1 MSESASDVDT
11 VVEAASMATAIL
23 VFAHHI
29 GIDINLEKNLMY
41 IASESIIEMPDGWE
55 LGVAD
60 GDEENAGIPY
70 FFNSTTEESVWEHP
84 NEKAIM
90 EKVVS
95 ERLRLQNE
103 RKVRV
108 IARKASVQGAIKTS
122 QSQSQSQSN
131 TEDVNILRN

>member
-41 IASESIIEMPDGWE
+41 IASESITEMPDGWE

-70 FFNSTTEESVWEHP
+70 FFNSTTDDC
-84 NEKAIM
+84 M
-90 EKVVS
+90 CT
-95 ERLRLQNE
+95 
-103 RKVRV
+103 
-108 IARKASVQGAIKTS
+108 TS
-122 QSQSQSQSN
+122 A
-131 TEDVNILRN
+131 TIECVCITLD